1 MAQAGRLNLRMQKE
15 LKLLLTDLASFS
27 LTSIHALIQGLEG
40 AVYEK
45 GVFKIDIQIPERYP
59 FQQPV
64 VTFTWLGLEI
74 AEFIQFGTVG
84 LSAKAHHKKTKK
96 VCNALIHLGKSAET
110 ALEPEYVAAAIE
122 PKAKGVDW
130 LLNGL

>member
-1 MAQAGRLNLRMQKE
+1 MVQAGRLNLM
-15 LKLLLTDLASFS
+15 
-27 LTSIHALIQGLEG
+27 IQGLEG
-40 AVYEK
+40 TVYEK

-59 FQQPV
+59 FQPPV
-64 VTFTWLGLEI
+64 VTFGV
-74 AEFIQFGTVG
+74 FGTVG

-96 VCNALIHLGKSAET
+96 VSNALIQLGKSAET
-110 ALEPEYVAAAIE
+110 ALEPEYAAAAIE